1 MSDAITLFSYEFKQ
15 GCDLVVNL
23 KNGMPCSLALA
34 HLSLCVYFVSQF
46 RKAQQYSKGADQEG
60 YCLFVSRVILGNLF
74 IAEGPMK
81 THKRPPL
88 VDGRDVPHDCVCHCR
103 ECMLLLQSSRLQNI
117 KLLLG
122 NEIVCEGKCRRMMM
136 PHKGFVH
143 L

>member
-23 KNGMPCSLALA
+23 TNGMPCSLALA

-103 ECMLLLQSSRLQNI
+103 ECMLLLQNI